1 MAIKR
6 KVASINVLE
15 AARIRIKNVFANGLP
30 VYMSFSGGKDSLCLA
45 DVTLGLIQHGE
56 IDSKLLTV
64 QFIDEEAI
72 YKCIEDKVKE
82 WRKKFLMVGAKF
94 EWYCLEVRHFNCFNA
109 LENDESFICWDSR
122 KQDRWVRRP
131 PAFAI
136 TKHPLLRERRDS
148 YQEFLDKKCVDGMCM
163 VGVRTAESVQRLQ
176 NFARITFKGRGS
188 AGRTK
193 VYPIYDWKDKDV
205 WKYLLD
211 QNIDIPEIY
220 MNMWQAGMSKNQM
233 RVSQFFSV
241 DTARSLVRMNEFYP
255 DLMERIIRR
264 EPNAYLASLYWD
276 SEMFGRSS
284 RGRRE
289 IEGSEPE
296 KDYRKELNYMF
307 AHFDQYFDTPHKIK
321 VAKSYRNFY
330 LKIMNIA
337 DDREIKKLYEALLAG
352 DPKLRNLRALYQNI
366 YSKYV
371 QNAKK
376 EVKNN
381 G

>member
-6 KVASINVLE
+6 RLASIDVLE
-15 AARIRIKNVFANGLP
+15 AAKIRIKNVFANGLT

-45 DVTLGLIQHGE
+45 DVTMGLIQSGE
-56 IDSKLLTV
+56 INAKQLVV

-82 WRKKFLMVGAKF
+82 WRKKFMMVGAQF
-94 EWYCLEVRHFNCFNA
+94 EWYCLQVRHFNCFNA
-109 LENDESFICWDSR
+109 LENDESFICWDE
-122 KQDRWVRRP
+122 KKKDCWVRHP

-136 TKHPLLRERRDS
+136 TKHPLLRERIDS
-148 YQEFLDKKCVDGMCM
+148 YQEFLDKKCSDGMCL
-163 VGVRTAESVQRLQ
+163 VGVRTSESVQRLQ
-176 NFARITFKGRGS
+176 NFSRITMKGKGS
-188 AGRTK
+188 TGRLK
-193 VYPIYDWKDKDV
+193 IYPIYDWKNRDV
-205 WKYLLD
+205 WKYLLEHNVD
-211 QNIDIPEIY
+211 VPEIY
-220 MNMWQAGMSKNQM
+220 MNMWQAGMNKNQM

-264 EPNAYLASLYWD
+264 ESNAYLASLYWD

-289 IEGSEPE
+289 NEGEGTG
-296 KDYRKELNYMF
+296 KDYRKELNNLF
-307 AHFDQYFDTPHKIK
+307 SHFDEYFDTPHKRK

-330 LKIMNIA
+330 LTVMNIA
-337 DDREIKKLYEALLAG
+337 DDREIQKMYESLMAG
-352 DPKLRNLRALYQNI
+352 DPKLRNLRALYQNV

-371 QNAKK
+371 QEAKK
-376 EVKNN
+376 GVR
-381 G
+381 

>member
-6 KVASINVLE
+6 KEASIDVLE
-15 AARIRIKNVFANGLP
+15 AAKIRIKNVFANGLP

-45 DVTLGLIQHGE
+45 DITLGLIQCGE
-56 IDSKLLTV
+56 INPQLLTV

-82 WRKKFLMVGAKF
+82 WRKKFLMVGARF
-94 EWYCLEVRHFNCFNA
+94 EWYCLQVRHFNCFNA
-109 LENDESFICWDSR
+109 LENDESFICWNET
-122 KQDRWVRRP
+122 KKDRWVRRP

-136 TKHPLLRERRDS
+136 TKHPLLRERIDS
-148 YQEFLDKKCVDGMCM
+148 YQEFLDKKCSDGMCM
-163 VGVRTAESVQRLQ
+163 VGVRTAESLQRLQ
-176 NFARITFKGRGS
+176 NFSRITFKGKGS
-188 AGRTK
+188 AGRFK
-193 VYPIYDWKDKDV
+193 IYPIYDWKNKDV
-205 WKYLLD
+205 WKYLLER
-211 QNIDIPEIY
+211 NVDIPEIY
-220 MNMWQAGMSKNQM
+220 MHMWQAGMTKNQM

-284 RGRRE
+284 KGRRE
-289 IEGSEPE
+289 NEDSELM
-296 KDYRKELNYMF
+296 KDYRKELNHMF
-307 AHFDQYFDTPHKIK
+307 AHFDEYFDTPHKRK

-330 LKIMNIA
+330 LTIMNIA

-352 DPKLRNLRALYQNI
+352 DPKLRNLRALYQNV

-371 QNAKK
+371 QEAKK
-376 EVKNN
+376 EVKK
-381 G
+381 

>member
-6 KVASINVLE
+6 KEASIDVLE
-15 AARIRIKNVFANGLP
+15 AAKIRIKNVFANGLP

-45 DVTLGLIQHGE
+45 DVTLGLIQCGE
-56 IDSKLLTV
+56 INPQLLTV

-82 WRKKFLMVGAKF
+82 WRRRFLMVGAKF
-94 EWYCLEVRHFNCFNA
+94 EWYCLQVRHFNCFNA
-109 LENDESFICWDSR
+109 LENDESFICWDET
-122 KQDRWVRRP
+122 KKDRWVRKP

-136 TKHPLLRERRDS
+136 TKHPLLRERIDS
-148 YQEFLDKKCVDGMCM
+148 YQEFLDKKCSDGMCM
-163 VGVRTAESVQRLQ
+163 VGVRTAESLQRLQ
-176 NFARITFKGRGS
+176 NFSRITFKGKGS
-188 AGRTK
+188 AGRFK
-193 VYPIYDWKDKDV
+193 IYPIYDWKNKDV
-205 WKYLLD
+205 WKYLLER
-211 QNIDIPEIY
+211 NVDIPEIY
-220 MNMWQAGMSKNQM
+220 MYMWQAGMTKNQM

-284 RGRRE
+284 KGRKANKD
-289 IEGSEPE
+289 SEPT

-307 AHFDQYFDTPHKIK
+307 AHFDEYFDTPHKRKI
-321 VAKSYRNFY
+321 AKSYRNFY
-330 LKIMNIA
+330 ITVMNIA
-337 DDREIKKLYEALLAG
+337 DDREIKKLYEALMAG
-352 DPKLRNLRALYQNI
+352 DPKLRNLRALYQNV
-366 YSKYV
+366 YSRHV
-371 QNAKK
+371 QEAKK
-376 EVKNN
+376 EAKNN

>member
-6 KVASINVLE
+6 KEASIDVLE
-15 AARIRIKNVFANGLP
+15 AAKIRIKNVFANGLP

-45 DVTLGLIQHGE
+45 DITLGLIQRGE
-56 IDSKLLTV
+56 INPQLLTV

-82 WRKKFLMVGAKF
+82 WRKKFLMVGARF
-94 EWYCLEVRHFNCFNA
+94 EWYCLQVRHFNCFNA
-109 LENDESFICWDSR
+109 LENDESFICWNET
-122 KQDRWVRRP
+122 KKDRWVRRP

-136 TKHPLLRERRDS
+136 TKHPLLRERIDS
-148 YQEFLDKKCVDGMCM
+148 YQEFLDKKCSDGMCM
-163 VGVRTAESVQRLQ
+163 VGVRTAESLQRLQ
-176 NFARITFKGRGS
+176 NFSRITFKGKGS
-188 AGRTK
+188 AGRFK
-193 VYPIYDWKDKDV
+193 IYPIYDWKNKDV
-205 WKYLLD
+205 WKYLLER
-211 QNIDIPEIY
+211 NVDIPEIY
-220 MNMWQAGMSKNQM
+220 MYMWQAGMTKNQM

-284 RGRRE
+284 KGRRE
-289 IEGSEPE
+289 NEDSELM
-296 KDYRKELNYMF
+296 KDYRKELNHMF
-307 AHFDQYFDTPHKIK
+307 AHFDEYFDTPHKRK

-330 LKIMNIA
+330 LTIMNIA

-352 DPKLRNLRALYQNI
+352 DPKLRNLRALYQNV

-371 QNAKK
+371 QEAKK
-376 EVKNN
+376 EVKK
-381 G
+381 

>member
-6 KVASINVLE
+6 KEASIDVLE
-15 AARIRIKNVFANGLP
+15 AAKIRIKNVFANGLP

-45 DVTLGLIQHGE
+45 DITLGLIQCGE
-56 IDSKLLTV
+56 INPQLLTV

-82 WRKKFLMVGAKF
+82 WRKKFLMVGARF
-94 EWYCLEVRHFNCFNA
+94 EWYCLQVRHFNCFNA
-109 LENDESFICWDSR
+109 LENDESFICWNET
-122 KQDRWVRRP
+122 KKDRWVRRP

-136 TKHPLLRERRDS
+136 TKHPLLRERIDS
-148 YQEFLDKKCVDGMCM
+148 YQEFLDKKCSDGMCM
-163 VGVRTAESVQRLQ
+163 VGVRTAESLQRLQ
-176 NFARITFKGRGS
+176 NFSRITFKGKGS
-188 AGRTK
+188 AGRFK
-193 VYPIYDWKDKDV
+193 IYPIYDWKNKDV
-205 WKYLLD
+205 WKYLLER
-211 QNIDIPEIY
+211 NVDIPEIY
-220 MNMWQAGMSKNQM
+220 MYMWQAGMTKNQM

-284 RGRRE
+284 KGRRE
-289 IEGSEPE
+289 NEDSELM
-296 KDYRKELNYMF
+296 KDYRKELNHMF
-307 AHFDQYFDTPHKIK
+307 AHFDEYFDTPHKRK

-330 LKIMNIA
+330 LTIMNIA

-352 DPKLRNLRALYQNI
+352 DPKLRNLRALYQNV

-371 QNAKK
+371 QEAKK
-376 EVKNN
+376 EVKK
-381 G
+381 

>member
-1 MAIKR
+1 MAIRR
-6 KVASINVLE
+6 KEASIDVLT
-15 AARIRIKNVFANGLP
+15 AAKIRIKNVFANGLP

-45 DVTLGLIQHGE
+45 DVTLGLIQSGE
-56 IDSKLLTV
+56 IDPKLLIV

-94 EWYCLEVRHFNCFNA
+94 EWYCLQVRHFNCFNA
-109 LENDESFICWDSR
+109 LENDESFICWDE
-122 KQDRWVRRP
+122 KKKDRWVRKP

-136 TKHPLLRERRDS
+136 TKHPLLRERIDS
-148 YQEFLDKKCVDGMCM
+148 YQEFLDKKCSDGMCM
-163 VGVRTAESVQRLQ
+163 VGVRTAESLQRLQ
-176 NFARITFKGRGS
+176 NFSRITFKGKGS
-188 AGRTK
+188 AGRFK
-193 VYPIYDWKDKDV
+193 IYPIYDWKNKDV
-205 WKYLLD
+205 WKYLLER
-211 QNIDIPEIY
+211 NVDIPEIY
-220 MNMWQAGMSKNQM
+220 MYMWQAGMTKNQM

-255 DLMERIIRR
+255 DLMERIIKR

-284 RGRRE
+284 KGRRE
-289 IEGSEPE
+289 SEGSEPT
-296 KDYRKELNYMF
+296 KDYRKELNHMF
-307 AHFDQYFDTPHKIK
+307 AHFDEYFDTPHKRK

-330 LKIMNIA
+330 LTIMNIA

-352 DPKLRNLRALYQNI
+352 DPKLRNLRALYQNV

-371 QNAKK
+371 QEAKK